1 MTHDTLMSQWRENRS
16 LPTLRPALLGT
27 RHMAVAGHYLAAH
40 AAFRVLE
47 SGGNAVD
54 AGCAAGIALGVLQ
67 PDIVNVAGVAP
78 IILYMAERDE
88 VRTISGLGPWPKA
101 ASAAYFREKHG
112 GKIPTGVLRTVVPG
126 APDAWITA
134 LARFGTMSFAD
145 VAADAIRF
153 ARDGFPT
160 HPLMADLIAQHAPKY
175 ARDPAGATIFL
186 PGRRPP
192 KVGELFVQADLGR
205 TLQYMADE
213 DNAAAARGG
222 RLAGLAAARD
232 AFYKG
237 DIAAAIVRF
246 HRENGGLM
254 TAEDMASFS
263 VEVEAP
269 LRTTFAGIDVYACGP
284 WCQGPS
290 LLQALNL
297 LSPEE
302 LRGAGHNTAGYVHV
316 ITEALKLAFAD
327 REGHFGDP
335 RFVDVPIEGLLSAE
349 YAKLRR
355 GLIRRDKAWPE
366 MPPAGD
372 PRTMSASRAGTA
384 PLASTESKPAGL
396 KDTSYVCVVDRWGN
410 AFSATPSDSSFDGLV
425 VPGTGLCPSSRGSQS
440 WTAADH
446 PSRVEGGKRP
456 RLTPNPALAMRRG
469 EFLLPFGSPGGDV
482 QIQAMLQVFLNI
494 VLFGMDPQQ
503 AVEAPRFATFS
514 FPDSFE
520 PHAYFP
526 GRLNIEA
533 QIGEALGPSL
543 AALGHKVELWPD
555 RIWRAGAV
563 CTIVADQGRKL
574 LAGGADPR
582 RQSYA
587 AGW

>member
-1 MTHDTLMSQWRENRS
+1 MSHDTLLSRWKENRS
-16 LPTLRPALLGT
+16 LPTQRPALLGT

-47 SGGNAVD
+47 AGGNAID
-54 AGCAAGIALGVLQ
+54 AGCAAGMALGVVQ

-78 IILYMAERDE
+78 IILYLAEREE
-88 VRTISGLGPWPKA
+88 VLTISGLGPWPKA
-101 ASAAYFREKHG
+101 ASAAYFRDRHS
-112 GKIPTGVLRTVVPG
+112 GKIPTGILRTVVPA

-134 LARFGTMSFAD
+134 LARFGTMGFAD

-153 ARDGFPT
+153 ARDGFAT
-160 HPLMADLIAQHAPKY
+160 HPLMADLIAQHAAEY
-175 ARDPAGATIFL
+175 AQDPAAAAIFL
-186 PGRRPP
+186 ANGRAPI
-192 KVGELFVQADLGR
+192 VGEMFVQADLGR
-205 TLQYMADE
+205 TLQHMADQ
-213 DNAAAARGG
+213 DRAAATRGG

-237 DIAAAIVRF
+237 DIAAAVVRF

-254 TAEDMASFS
+254 TAEDMAGFS

-269 LRTTFAGIDVYACGP
+269 VRTEFAGVDVYACGP

-297 LSPEE
+297 LSPRE
-302 LRGAGHNTAGYVHV
+302 LHALGHNTGDYVHIV
-316 ITEALKLAFAD
+316 TEALKLAFAD
-327 REGHFGDP
+327 RERHFGDP
-335 RFVDVPIEGLLSAE
+335 RFVDVPIDALLSE
-349 YAKLRR
+349 KYASLRR
-355 GLIRRDKAWPE
+355 ALIRRETAWPE

-372 PRTMSASRAGTA
+372 PRSMTASVASPRPTPTSATQ
-384 PLASTESKPAGL
+384 PTGL
-396 KDTSYVCVVDRWGN
+396 KDTSYICVVDRWGN
-410 AFSATPSDSSFDGLV
+410 AFSATPSDSSFDSV
-425 VPGTGLCPSSRGSQS
+425 MVPGTGLCPSSRGSQS
-440 WTAADH
+440 WTASDH
-446 PSRVEGGKRP
+446 PSRVEAGKRP
-456 RLTPNPALAMRRG
+456 RLTPNPALAIRRG
-469 EFLLPFGSPGGDV
+469 EFVLPFGSPGGDV

-526 GRLNIEA
+526 GRLNLEA
-533 QIGEALGPSL
+533 RIGELLGPAL
-543 AALGHKVELWPD
+543 AKLGHKVELWPD
-555 RIWRAGAV
+555 HIWRAGAV
-563 CTIVADQGRKL
+563 CAIVADQERKL
-574 LAGGADPR
+574 MAGGADPR

-587 AGW
+587 VGW